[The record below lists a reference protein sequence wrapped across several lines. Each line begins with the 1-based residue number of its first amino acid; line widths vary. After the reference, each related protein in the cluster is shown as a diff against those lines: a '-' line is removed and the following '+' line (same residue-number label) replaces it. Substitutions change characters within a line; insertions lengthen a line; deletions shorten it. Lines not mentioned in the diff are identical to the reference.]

1 MVRLFSTW
9 ALGLL
14 VICLGSVMADGAG
27 RIWARVI
34 VLIAMTIA
42 NRMKVRMR
50 SFEMWAADGTTHE
63 KKFSRGG
70 ADSLHVQ
77 SLARPKPRVGRR
89 LWELTLT
96 KLTRV
101 LPGWKVNHFWRIKV
115 SCDGTRRFSLP
126 CGHNRNLGA

>member
-63 KKFSRGG
+63 KKCSRGG
-70 ADSLHVQ
+70 ADSLHGK
-77 SLARPKPRVGRR
+77 SFGPPKPPVGRR
-89 LWELTLT
+89 LWELALSTT
-96 KLTRV
+96 TRV
-101 LPGWKVNHFWRIKV
+101 PPRWRVNHFLGIKI
-115 SCDGTRRFSLP
+115 CWDRTPRFSLTS
-126 CGHNRNLGA
+126 